1 MKPILNKTVP
11 LILLL
16 GALLLFPAC
25 GRTAPAP
32 ADTNADNFG
41 TTDQNGTAKDADT
54 STLIQDG
61 ERITIRSLA
70 DWEAFNY
77 DGNFSDNCLMFL
89 THLIGEGSDFLEFD
103 TVKIRDYTI
112 TRDPKAYEQ
121 YELYFEFTVA
131 ESELDTLP
139 SGAYRA
145 LIRDTVDCFMEFL
158 DEDPRDSHQEITL
171 PEAGEKFY
179 RMLNTWIGSSYV
191 WDCPAYG
198 QDMDILALCNFI
210 CRQYGDSEE
219 IELDAFLRLAKDK
232 FGAVPSEAQLADLAP
247 LMYIKDGIQMIQTGG
262 IGGNT
267 RYQITG
273 YKNENGVHSITVQY
287 YAECNAFIR
296 SHLVEYRITD
306 DEKWLGYEI
315 LSKSPYNPYG
325 LRALFD

>member
-1 MKPILNKTVP
+1 MKSILNQTAP

-16 GALLLFPAC
+16 SALLLLFSCQRA
-25 GRTAPAP
+25 APAP
-32 ADTNADNFG
+32 ADTNTDNFD
-41 TTDQNGTAKDADT
+41 TTDKAGNTENADD
-54 STLIQDG
+54 STLVQDG

-103 TVKIRDYTI
+103 TVKISDYTI
-112 TRDPKAYEQ
+112 TRDPKVYEQ

-131 ESELDTLP
+131 ESEMDSLP
-139 SGAYRA
+139 SGTYRT
-145 LIRDTVDCFMEFL
+145 LIGDTVDCFMEFL
-158 DEDPRDSHQEITL
+158 DEDPRDSSQAITL
-171 PEAGEKFY
+171 PETGEKFY
-179 RMLNTWIGSSYV
+179 RMLDTWIGSSYV
-191 WDCPAYG
+191 WDCPTYG
-198 QDMDILALCNFI
+198 HDMDIIALCNFI

-219 IELDAFLRLAKDK
+219 IEFDEFLRLAKDK
-232 FGAVPSEAQLADLAP
+232 FGAVPSEAQLAELKKRT
-247 LMYIKDGIQMIQTGG
+247 YIKNGVQMIQTGG

-267 RYQITG
+267 RYQIIG
-273 YKNENGVHSITVQY
+273 YKNENGINSITVQY

-315 LSKSPYNPYG
+315 LSKSPYKPYG
-325 LRALFD
+325 LRALFN